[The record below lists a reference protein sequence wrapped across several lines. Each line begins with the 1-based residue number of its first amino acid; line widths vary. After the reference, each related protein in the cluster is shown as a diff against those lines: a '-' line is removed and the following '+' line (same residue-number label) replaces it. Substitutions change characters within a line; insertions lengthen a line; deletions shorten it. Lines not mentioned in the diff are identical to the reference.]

1 MLEDIKKELLNNPEK
16 IKEVLEHFGF
26 RNIVIRNTYMQFG
39 RDNNPKSSKKSISI
53 KLVNNRFLYVHD
65 YPKAVKKDFFSYI
78 MEEKR
83 VDFTDVLS
91 EVKQALNIVDY
102 YEHFERRGI
111 FGGFYEKIYK
121 RSSGKNFTYDESVLR
136 EYQPVC
142 NLKFLKD
149 NISLEAQRYFGIRYD
164 IESQGIVIPIY
175 DQIGQIIGI
184 KERFNYDVE
193 DGEMK
198 YFYSL
203 PCSMSQTLYGY
214 SHNYNF
220 LVNGTVYIFEAE
232 KSVMQCYT
240 YGIRNCVALGS
251 GTISKK
257 QCQMIL
263 ELNPQKV
270 VFMHDVG
277 YEIESIERNI
287 TMLRNYS
294 RFSEMEIWYW
304 DYFNKGYKDK
314 VSPSDMG
321 KKTLEHIIENEI
333 HKIGDDDIEEEL

>member
-16 IKEVLEHFGF
+16 IREVLEYFGF
-26 RNIVIRNTYMQFG
+26 RNVVIRNTYMSFG
-39 RDNNPKSSKKSISI
+39 RDDNPKSSKKSISI
-53 KLVNNRFLYVHD
+53 KLENNKFFYVHD
-65 YPKAVKKDFFSYI
+65 YPKAIQKDFFSYI
-78 MEEKR
+78 MEEKH
-83 VDFTDVLS
+83 VEFIDVLN
-91 EVKQALNIVDY
+91 EVKKALGISDY
-102 YEHFERRGI
+102 YEHFEKRGI

-121 RSSGKNFTYDESVLR
+121 RRSGENITYDNSILDPYE
-136 EYQPVC
+136 PIC
-142 NLKFLKD
+142 NLRFLKD
-149 NISLEAQRYFGIRYD
+149 NISLKAQRYFEIRYD
-164 IESQGIVIPIY
+164 KESQGIVIPIY
-175 DQIGQIIGI
+175 NQIGQIIGI
-184 KERFNYDVE
+184 KERFNYDIE

-214 SHNYNF
+214 SHNYSF
-220 LVNGTVYIFEAE
+220 LANGIIYVFEAE

-270 VFMHDVG
+270 IFMHDTG
-277 YEIESIERNI
+277 YELESIERNI
-287 TMLRNYS
+287 LMLKTYS
-294 RFSEMEIWYW
+294 RFSEVQIGYW
-304 DYFNKGYKDK
+304 NYFNKGYKDK

-321 KKTLEHIIENEI
+321 GKILENIINNEI
-333 HKIGDDDIEEEL
+333 QMIGDDDIEEEL

>member
-1 MLEDIKKELLNNPEK
+1 MLEDIKKELLKNPEK
-16 IKEVLEHFGF
+16 IKEILEHFGF
-26 RNIVIRNTYMQFG
+26 RNIVIRNTYMSFG
-39 RDNNPKSSKKSISI
+39 RDDNPKSSKKSISI

-83 VDFTDVLS
+83 VDFTDVLN
-91 EVKQALNIVDY
+91 EVKHALNISDY
-102 YEHFERRGI
+102 YEYFERRGI
-111 FGGFYEKIYK
+111 FRGFYEKIYK
-121 RSSGKNFTYDESVLR
+121 RSFGKNFVYDKSVLD
-136 EYQPVC
+136 EYQAVC

-149 NISLEAQRYFGIRYD
+149 NISLESQKYFGIRYD

-175 DQIGQIIGI
+175 DQVGQIMGV

-214 SHNYNF
+214 SHNYKF
-220 LVNGTVYIFEAE
+220 LVNSTVYIFEAE

-263 ELNPQKV
+263 ELNPEKV
-270 VFMHDVG
+270 IFMHDVG
-277 YEIESIERNI
+277 YELEAIVRNI
-287 TMLRNYS
+287 RMLKTYS
-294 RFSEMEIWYW
+294 RFSEMKIGYW
-304 DYFNKGYKDK
+304 NYFDKEYNDK

-321 KKTLEHIIENEI
+321 KETLEVIIENEI
-333 HKIGDDDIEEEL
+333 QMIGDDDIEEEL